1 MKPVIA
7 PAFRSQFQELTRQL
21 SQAVL
26 LTGEKGIGLTTIARS
41 IAGPSLEQ
49 IISPVNAK
57 DEIDDARGSINV
69 ETIRTLYDTT
79 RGKSSTARVVIIDS
93 AERMTPQAQNAFLKL
108 LEEPPSAMKFVLTS
122 TRPNS
127 LLPTVRSR
135 VQQHQ
140 IPRISDAQSQKILD
154 QYPELGA
161 PERSQLL
168 FVAAGRPAKLHTLAA
183 SPAQRQQVVDTM
195 RLARQFIA
203 TGSSYQRIKLVAGVM
218 SSRDKALDFVECCLS
233 ILWHQLPQ
241 ASDSAS
247 IELTRRMLHAH
258 DMLSGNANPRLQ
270 LIRIVLQ

>member
-1 MKPVIA
+1 MKSVIA
-7 PAFRSQFQELTRQL
+7 PAFRSQFQELSRQL

-26 LTGEKGIGLTTIARS
+26 LTGEKGIGLTTIARG

-57 DEIDDARGSINV
+57 DEIDEARGSINV
-69 ETIRTLYDTT
+69 ETIRALYETT

-93 AERMTPQAQNAFLKL
+93 ADRMTPQAQNAFLKL
-108 LEEPPSAMKFVLTS
+108 LEEPPSAMKFILTS

-168 FVAAGRPAKLHTLAA
+168 FIAAGRPAKLHTLAA
-183 SPAQRQQVVDTM
+183 SSAQRQQVVDTM

-241 ASDSAS
+241 ASDAAS